1 MNLHRRQLTKDQK
14 KEIAAKCHVEEA
26 LVRKMRPEICIDNT
40 AKPQSAELP
49 TTETPHQSWGETIQE
64 VIQQEQEKA
73 ERRLAEER
81 AGMEATIREQGWTQE
96 RIGKALG
103 VARRT
108 ISDWIGVANPP
119 NQNSDNCLSPTPTQ
133 NLEAIIAPRAASWPQ
148 VSADRRRSAQRLRLR
163 P

>member
-1 MNLHRRQLTKDQK
+1 MLFRSEELQK
-14 KEIAAKCHVEEA
+14 LSDREIAEDREVSHV
-26 LVRKMRPEICIDNT
+26 LVWKMRKEQLVNINT
-40 AKPQSAELP
+40 SAELP

-103 VARRT
+103 VEGGVLAAEQRKTPQISAEAQARPGDAAKTSLVSGRPKFNT
-108 ISDWIGVANPP
+108 GRRDCSD
-119 NQNSDNCLSPTPTQ
+119 
-133 NLEAIIAPRAASWPQ
+133 EAETRQ
-148 VSADRRRSAQRLRLR
+148 
-163 P
+163 